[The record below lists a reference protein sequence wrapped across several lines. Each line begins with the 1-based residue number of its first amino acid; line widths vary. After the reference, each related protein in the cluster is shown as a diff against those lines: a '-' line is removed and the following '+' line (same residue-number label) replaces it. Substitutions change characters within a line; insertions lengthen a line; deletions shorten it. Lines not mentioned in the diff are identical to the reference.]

1 MPAEVPQASEQG
13 RGSFWACLAK
23 PGLVAQLSEPER
35 HTNRDARDP
44 KG

>member
-1 MPAEVPQASEQG
+1 MQGELPQASEQG

-35 HTNRDARDP
+35 HTERDSRDERA
-44 KG
+44 